1 MSSYQEQYWQELYDL
16 KVHTSYLSIYLFN
29 SEKIDTRIN
38 AFLAITSSTSI
49 ASWVIWKEYQFV
61 WASII
66 VISQLITAI
75 KQFLPYNLRIK
86 NISKALKEMELLSI
100 EYEKKWF
107 YIAEGKKTDEQIHTM
122 RFEIKEKKSLIMSKY
137 FTTNILPKDKKY
149 LEEAENNVLQNI
161 NNYYNMEE

>member
-16 KVHTSYLSIYLFN
+16 KVHTSYLSIYLIS

-38 AFLAITSSTSI
+38 AFLAIASSASI
-49 ASWVIWKEYQFV
+49 ASWAIWKEYQFI

-66 VISQLITAI
+66 VISQFITAI

-86 NISKALKEMELLSI
+86 NISKALKEMESLSI

-107 YIAEGKKTDEQIHTM
+107 YITDAFKCQ
-122 RFEIKEKKSLIMSKY
+122 
-137 FTTNILPKDKKY
+137 
-149 LEEAENNVLQNI
+149 
-161 NNYYNMEE
+161 